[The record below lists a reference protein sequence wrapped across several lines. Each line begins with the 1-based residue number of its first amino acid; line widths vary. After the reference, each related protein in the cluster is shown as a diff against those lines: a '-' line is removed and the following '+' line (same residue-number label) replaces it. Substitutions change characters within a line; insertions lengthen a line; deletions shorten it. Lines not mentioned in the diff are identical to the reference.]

1 MQKIILMIKDFK
13 KKSNIIKND
22 ILIIGTGRW
31 AKVLL
36 SELISNFPNIGKIY
50 IFGKH
55 LNSIKSFSLKK
66 NFKNI
71 FFIKKLN
78 KVFLKKV
85 NFCLIA
91 NQNKKHLFFAK
102 KLIENK
108 VNILVEK
115 PLVFKDYDKI
125 QKLDV
130 QAKKNKVKIYLSL
143 PFSYAFYL
151 IYTYEKFLKNEKI
164 LELKLSWFDK
174 KKIKER
180 NFSKNQVSFVKDNFY
195 HLFSILRIFK
205 LHSKIKSIKFNQRKN
220 LNSNDLIFTSG
231 NSKIYFFTRRFS
243 KQRVRKLN
251 IITKNNQNILV
262 NFCKTDNPS
271 VHINNTKIVIPK
283 YTKDKMLK
291 YQLYF
296 FLKKTDS
303 ILNEFKYLSK
313 LFKIVKV

>member
-1 MQKIILMIKDFK
+1 MIKDFK